1 MKINWFPGHMKKA
14 QDEIKNNLKMCDIVI
29 YVLDARAPFS
39 TLNQNIDSIVDH
51 KPVLYV
57 LNKSDLADMNKCQ
70 AAVKKLTGQG
80 KKALIFSN
88 DNAKRKLMFE
98 NLYELLKEKIE
109 KAKTKTIKRQ
119 HKIMVIGVPNT
130 GKSTII
136 NMLCGNKK
144 VMVGDK
150 AGVTRSSNWVKAGDD
165 FVMLDTPGVLLPDM
179 KEQYVADNLAYI
191 GSVKDDVLDLEE
203 IGFKLFKKLLKIAP
217 NELKT
222 RYKLTSLSSE
232 EIELYDQVGK
242 NMGTLIKGEVDYLR
256 LGKMIISDFRNARIG
271 NISLE

>member
-39 TLNQNIDSIVDH
+39 TLNSNIDTIVDH

-57 LNKSDLADMNKCQ
+57 LNKSDLADMSKCQ
-70 AAVKKLTGQG
+70 ENIKKLQNQG

-88 DNAKRKLMFE
+88 DNAKRKLLFE
-98 NLYELLKEKIE
+98 SLYELLSDKIE
-109 KAKTKTIKRQ
+109 KLKEKTIKRQ

-150 AGVTRSSNWVKAGDD
+150 AGVTRSSSWVKAGDD

-179 KEQYVADNLAYI
+179 KEQYIADNLAYI

-203 IGFKLFKKLLKIAP
+203 IGFKLFKRLLKLAP
-217 NELKT
+217 DAMKN
-222 RYKLTSLSSE
+222 RYKLSTLNDE
-232 EIELYDQVGK
+232 EISMYDEAGR
-242 NMGTLIKGEVDYLR
+242 NMGCLVRGDVDYLR
-256 LGKMIISDFRNARIG
+256 LGKMIISDFRSGRIG
-271 NISLE
+271 KISLE

>member
-39 TLNQNIDSIVDH
+39 TLNQNIDSIVDN

-70 AAVKKLTGQG
+70 AAVKKLTEQG

>member
-39 TLNQNIDSIVDH
+39 TLNQNIDSIVDN

>member
-14 QDEIKNNLKMCDIVI
+14 QDEIRNNLKMCDIVI

-39 TLNQNIDSIVDH
+39 TLNSNIDTIVDH

-57 LNKSDLADMNKCQ
+57 LNKSDLADMGKCQ
-70 AAVKKLTGQG
+70 EAIKSLEKQG
-80 KKALIFSN
+80 KIALIFSN
-88 DNAKRKLMFE
+88 DNAKRKLLFE
-98 NLYELLKEKIE
+98 SLYNLLKEKIE
-109 KAKTKTIKRQ
+109 RLKEKTIKRQ

-150 AGVTRSSNWVKAGDD
+150 AGVTRSSSWVKAGDD

-179 KEQYVADNLAYI
+179 KEQYVADTLAYI
-191 GSVKDDVLDLEE
+191 GSIKDDILDLEE
-203 IGFKLFKKLLKIAP
+203 VGFKLFKKLLKIAP
-217 NELKT
+217 NAIKE
-222 RYKLTSLSSE
+222 RYRLTNLDGE
-232 EIELYDQVGK
+232 EIDIYDTVGK
-242 NMGTLIKGEVDYLR
+242 NMGCLARGEVDYLR
-256 LGKMIISDFRNARIG
+256 LGKMIISDFRSGRIG
-271 NISLE
+271 RISLE